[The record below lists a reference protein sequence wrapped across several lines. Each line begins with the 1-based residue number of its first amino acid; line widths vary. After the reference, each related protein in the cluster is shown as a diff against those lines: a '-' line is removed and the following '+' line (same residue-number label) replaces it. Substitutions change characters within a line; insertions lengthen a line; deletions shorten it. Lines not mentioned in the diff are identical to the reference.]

1 MRRTNLSCYSTVTFL
16 RVPSTL
22 LLMECYSAPT
32 RGFRACVS
40 TVEARL
46 CSECKLQCLA
56 QPALS
61 TLGVVVSMLG
71 MLRRSQAQVWLSLCI
86 AEEVEVAPSVPNP
99 SLCVLHFPAE
109 GCVSERTSVFNHV
122 QSGRR
127 AWRYARHRGVEA
139 SGRQRIMSLRR
150 AQFRGPFNLGIW
162 DVVSVSE
169 LQCTTLG
176 EQQRLGQQL
185 IV

>member
-1 MRRTNLSCYSTVTFL
+1 MQAAVFG
-16 RVPSTL
+16 
-22 LLMECYSAPT
+22 SAGLVHP
-32 RGFRACVS
+32 R
-40 TVEARL
+40 
-46 CSECKLQCLA
+46 
-56 QPALS
+56 
-61 TLGVVVSMLG
+61 VVVSMLG

-109 GCVSERTSVFNHV
+109 GCVRERTSVFNHV